1 MLIPPDF
8 FEWRNVA
15 EGEVLGMRLSDDDAA
30 MADDA
35 STHVNEFLFDD
46 GGMRGLAAA
55 MCWCGLVYFVQNLP
69 EDVACDSGVAALA
82 RSLLAIPT
90 YYKRPGPDPARAM
103 IGRIIRQN
111 VEAKKMAVSS
121 FEWARILSNMVGDGE
136 KITMQQAIEMYNTN
150 PEVAAHGGSAAKE
163 PWIIDFQYMF
173 K

>member
-1 MLIPPDF
+1 
-8 FEWRNVA
+8 
-15 EGEVLGMRLSDDDAA
+15 MRLSDDDDVD
-30 MADDA
+30 MTDG
-35 STHVNEFLFDD
+35 SIHVKEFLFDD

-55 MCWCGLVYFVQNLP
+55 MCWCGLVYFVQDLP
-69 EDVACDSGVAALA
+69 EDVACHSGIAALA

-90 YYKRPGPDPARAM
+90 YYKTPGPDPARAM

-136 KITMQQAIEMYNTN
+136 KITMQQAIDMYNTN

-163 PWIIDFQYMF
+163 P
-173 K
+173 